1 VPRDF
6 PKGREKIVEQQHAIR
21 LAWESF
27 LRKGKAPQG
36 IPQTIA
42 SSWER
47 SRTLGVTVE
56 RGGAPLAGEP
66 EVFRRRSQ
74 NAMLL
79 TAARPALQRSS
90 LFLAEAS
97 SMMILSDPGGFIIET
112 AGDPRIVD
120 QGRRNHLEVGG
131 NWEEGAIGTNA
142 IGTALAERRAV
153 RILGAEHFCEDVQR
167 WACAATLVRHP
178 GDGELLGV
186 VDISGL
192 ARTFNPQSLALAVAI
207 SREMEAS
214 LDQALKLE
222 RDVLWRYFV
231 SKRSI
236 WLSEEM
242 LLVDSRGSLVHATQK
257 ALRTLDGSQPQTLP
271 AAIRAVVRTTPETGW
286 ADGFR
291 RQFPNANLEVVKKE
305 GQAIGCVV
313 VLHRNRSRL
322 PAPALR
328 TASNPS
334 VGFDQIL
341 GESAAIREAR
351 ERARKLAANTLP
363 ILIEGETGVGKELFA
378 RAIKG
383 AGPNAEGPFVPVNC
397 GGIPHDLIAS
407 ELFGYAKGAFTGA
420 DEHGRA
426 GKIEKASGGVLCLD
440 EIGEMP
446 LDLQAYL
453 LRVLEDRIV
462 HRIGEHEGRTID
474 IQILS
479 MTNRSLA
486 AEVEAG
492 RFRRDLYHRIA
503 GARVRIPPLRERG
516 EDILLLA
523 ERFATA
529 VADKLGRVPVTFSSE
544 AAALMVAYR
553 WPGNVRELRN
563 IVETTVALTESGLIE
578 ADDLPDEV
586 RTATPSSDPTNDEQ
600 PPPVAGDLHE
610 AERQAILAQVR
621 ACDGNLTQAARRLG
635 IARSTLYLRLAKY
648 GGRP

>member
-1 VPRDF
+1 VA
-6 PKGREKIVEQQHAIR
+6 QQHEIR
-21 LAWESF
+21 LAWEVF
-27 LRKGKAPQG
+27 LLKGQAPQG
-36 IPQTIA
+36 ISQNIA

-47 SRTLGVTVE
+47 SRTLGVAVE
-56 RGGAPLAGEP
+56 RSEAPLAGEP

-97 SMMILSDPGGFIIET
+97 SMMVLSDPGGFIIET

-120 QGRRNHLEVGG
+120 QGRRNHLEIGG

-142 IGTALAERRAV
+142 IGTALAEGQAV

-167 WACAATLVRHP
+167 WACAATPVRYP

-186 VDISGL
+186 VDISGP

-222 RDVLWRYFV
+222 HDVLWRYFV

-257 ALRTLDGSQPQTLP
+257 GLRTLDGSQPQTLP
-271 AAIRAVVRTTPETGW
+271 DAIRTVVRTTPETRW
-286 ADGFR
+286 VDGFR
-291 RQFPNANLEVVKKE
+291 QQFPNANLEVVKNE

-313 VLHRNRSRL
+313 VLHRSRSQL
-322 PAPALR
+322 PASAPR
-328 TASNPS
+328 TASKPS

-378 RAIKG
+378 RAIKD

-426 GKIEKASGGVLCLD
+426 GKIEQASGGVLCLD

-446 LDLQAYL
+446 LGLQAYL
-453 LRVLEDRIV
+453 LRVLEDRMV
-462 HRIGEHEGRTID
+462 YRIGEHEGRTVD

-479 MTNRSLA
+479 MTNRGLA
-486 AEVEAG
+486 DEVEAG

-516 EDILLLA
+516 DDILLLA
-523 ERFATA
+523 ELFATA
-529 VADKLGRVPVTFSSE
+529 AADKLGRVPVTFSAD
-544 AAALMVAYR
+544 AAALMMAYR

-563 IVETTVALTESGLIE
+563 VVETTVALTESGLIE

-586 RTATPSSDPTNDEQ
+586 RTVTPGSDRTNDKQ
-600 PPPVAGDLHE
+600 PPPVAGDLRE
-610 AERQAILAQVR
+610 AERQAILAKVR
-621 ACDGNLTQAARRLG
+621 DCDGNLTQAARRLG

-648 GGRP
+648 GGRPALTS